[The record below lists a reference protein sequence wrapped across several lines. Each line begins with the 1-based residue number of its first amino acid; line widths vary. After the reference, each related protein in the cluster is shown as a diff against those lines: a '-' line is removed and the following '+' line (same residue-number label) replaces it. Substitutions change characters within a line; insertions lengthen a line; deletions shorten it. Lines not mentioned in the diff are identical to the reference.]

1 MEPQRVMLRPGI
13 ARWIPFAA
21 LAALMSLGC
30 DTAPAEGDRPKD
42 GPATQAPA
50 AQVELVEASGIAV
63 RGGGTVA
70 IVGGDET
77 SDRLWA
83 VSLDHPDAGWELLFP
98 RGTPTLDD
106 VEDLAAWGEHGVLVT
121 CSQSR
126 TKPREKSRPER
137 DRLALVTLS
146 PDARQVADV
155 RVYDGLRDRLLQ
167 HLAASGD
174 DLFAEPAAIAANGPN
189 RGGLNVEG
197 LAAWKGQ
204 LLIGLRSPTAKG
216 GAVVIPMNEPG
227 RLFQGGPPAGPDFG
241 KPIVLPTKPRE
252 GIRGMAPAPD
262 GVLVLLGDQ
271 ADAKDTAFRLV
282 RWDPE
287 KNTVQELQVP
297 GFRDIANPE
306 GIALD
311 PQGRLLVVQ
320 DDKQPKPGKVLFR
333 LELAPA
339 K

>member
-1 MEPQRVMLRPGI
+1 MEPPQVMLRPKI
-13 ARWIPFAA
+13 MRWIPVAA
-21 LAALMSLGC
+21 LAALMALGC
-30 DTAPAEGDRPKD
+30 DTAPAEGDRAKGD
-42 GPATQAPA
+42 APAQAPA
-50 AQVELVEASGIAV
+50 GRVELVEASGIAV

-83 VSLDHPDAGWELLFP
+83 VSLDHPDARWELVFP
-98 RGTPTLDD
+98 PGTPTLDD

-126 TKPREKSRPER
+126 TKPREKSRPQR

-146 PDARQVADV
+146 PDALRIARV
-155 RVYDGLRDRLLQ
+155 RVYNGLRDRLLR
-167 HLAASGD
+167 HLAACGG
-174 DLFAEPAAIAANGPN
+174 DLFEEPAAIAANGPN

-216 GAVVIPMNEPG
+216 GAVVIPVKEPDK
-227 RLFQGGPPAGPDFG
+227 LFQDGGQAAPDFG
-241 KPIVLPTKPRE
+241 KPLVLPTKPRE
-252 GIRGMAPAPD
+252 GIRGMAPAGD
-262 GVLVLLGDQ
+262 SVLVLLGDQ

-287 KNTVQELQVP
+287 KNTLQELQVP
-297 GFRDIANPE
+297 GFKDIANPE

-333 LELAPA
+333 LDLPSA